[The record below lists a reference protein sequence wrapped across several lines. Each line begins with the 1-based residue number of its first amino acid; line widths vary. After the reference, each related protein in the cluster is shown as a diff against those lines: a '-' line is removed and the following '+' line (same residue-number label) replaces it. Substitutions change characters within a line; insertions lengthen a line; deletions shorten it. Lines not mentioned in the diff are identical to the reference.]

1 MSAHNFLNISVD
13 VHTCTCTSMAVI
25 FSTSP
30 DCSLA
35 QGWTG
40 GVHSNFEMTK
50 DPQPGSGKCGPHTF
64 CSGHACTC
72 TCTCVQLSFL
82 YSTECYRCFSHSRLN
97 RGYGRILLDD

>member
-1 MSAHNFLNISVD
+1 
-13 VHTCTCTSMAVI
+13 MAVI

-40 GVHSNFEMTK
+40 GVHLNFEMTK
-50 DPQPGSGKCGPHTF
+50 DPQPWSGKHGPHTF

-72 TCTCVQLSFL
+72 TCTAVISLFYRKLSMFL
-82 YSTECYRCFSHSRLN
+82 SLKVEQR
-97 RGYGRILLDD
+97 YGRILLDD